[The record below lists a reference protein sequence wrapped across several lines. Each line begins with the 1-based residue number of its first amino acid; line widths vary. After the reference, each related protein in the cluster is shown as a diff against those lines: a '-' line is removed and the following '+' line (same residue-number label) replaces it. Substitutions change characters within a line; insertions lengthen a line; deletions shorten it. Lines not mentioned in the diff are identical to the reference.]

1 MLLTVEQ
8 LADRF
13 QLSAKTIYRALDR
26 RELRAAKLGN
36 RWRIRLEDAERW
48 FDEHVPQD
56 GVPVTSDGRHPND
69 MRNGSLRT
77 LLDRETST

>member
-1 MLLTVEQ
+1 MVLTVEQ
-8 LADRF
+8 LAERF
-13 QLSAKTIYRALDR
+13 QLSPKTVYRALER

-56 GVPVTSDGRHPND
+56 DSSRTTHKTVT
-69 MRNGSLRT
+69 MRRRSLRA
-77 LLDRETST
+77 LVPSDREGVT

>member
-1 MLLTVEQ
+1 MILTVEQ
-8 LADRF
+8 LAERF
-13 QLSAKTIYRALDR
+13 QLSPKTVYRALER

-56 GVPVTSDGRHPND
+56 DSSRSAHNTVAIHH
-69 MRNGSLRT
+69 GSLRR
-77 LLDRETST
+77 LAASDREGVT